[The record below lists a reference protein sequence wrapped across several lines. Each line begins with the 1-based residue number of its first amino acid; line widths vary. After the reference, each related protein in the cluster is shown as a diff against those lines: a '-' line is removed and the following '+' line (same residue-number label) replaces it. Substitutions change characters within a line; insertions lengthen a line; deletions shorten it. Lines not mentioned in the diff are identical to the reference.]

1 MQNKLSL
8 ALKLLAIYFWS
19 YTPVFVLSLLPQRN
33 TFLGEIFIRDA
44 QVAGYQ
50 FELLFA
56 AIFLIWGVYLW
67 KASSKPDNHRFFI
80 DFTIWTSV
88 VHLLW
93 MILMA
98 LLQPA
103 DTAHLLR
110 DAAVLAIPLGLVVYL
125 RKRKY
130 LGGAI

>member
-19 YTPVFVLSLLPQRN
+19 YTPVFVISLLPQRN

-56 AIFLIWGVYLW
+56 LIFLIWGVYLW
-67 KASSKPDNHRFFI
+67 KASSKPASHYFFI
-80 DFTIWTSV
+80 DFTIWASIA
-88 VHLLW
+88 HLLW
-93 MILMA
+93 ILLMA

-103 DTAHLLR
+103 DTAHLLK
-110 DAAVLAIPLGLVVYL
+110 DAAVLAIPLGMLVYF
-125 RKRKY
+125 RKR
-130 LGGAI
+130 